1 MDMQAE
7 RMGRGI
13 DLMGDDSAGIFC
25 SEEVMGSSD
34 TMTGDQLR
42 RFIHHQEALQNPR
55 LIGYGRQ
62 AVMVLATSKGVE
74 YVFKVFKKWEE
85 TGPVFAA
92 SYREAVEAS
101 PFAKECRAFGRL
113 DSLKRNGTWA
123 VRCYG
128 WMKLTDEQ
136 FETIGSLVDNHNMSR
151 WVIVKEHLLKLPLPE
166 DVPAIFAKFDIARL
180 ASILPQDIRMGNYRE
195 SKILDL
201 SGTLTGPCPAW
212 SEFQFHH
219 FYEKTTRRVLDWYEC
234 TPLDALDAV
243 YF

>member
-113 DSLKRNGTWA
+113 DSLKRNVRDDWESRRQPQYEPLGYCQGTPA
-123 VRCYG
+123 KAAATRRRPSHFR
-128 WMKLTDEQ
+128 KIRHRE
-136 FETIGSLVDNHNMSR
+136 IG
-151 WVIVKEHLLKLPLPE
+151 EHL
-166 DVPAIFAKFDIARL
+166 
-180 ASILPQDIRMGNYRE
+180 ASRYSNGEL
-195 SKILDL
+195 
-201 SGTLTGPCPAW
+201 
-212 SEFQFHH
+212 
-219 FYEKTTRRVLDWYEC
+219 
-234 TPLDALDAV
+234 
-243 YF
+243 